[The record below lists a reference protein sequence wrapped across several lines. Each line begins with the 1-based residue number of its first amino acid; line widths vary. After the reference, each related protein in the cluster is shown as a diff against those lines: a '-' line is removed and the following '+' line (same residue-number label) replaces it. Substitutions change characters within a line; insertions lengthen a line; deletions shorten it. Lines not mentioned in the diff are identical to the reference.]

1 MSLLSTLRTAWRAW
15 WSPYFRESEGQP
27 LWAIALVTMLFSAAI
42 GVLLTAFSWVFS
54 AGRLDLWQLLWRN
67 LVISESIG
75 FSIFGLFALAARVL
89 GPARID
95 SLPGMQRALF
105 FSLVPLAG
113 VVLGY
118 AIGFTLLGWGAG
130 RGGFQWVSGWF
141 VSGALMIWAVL
152 TLIWWRFYRR
162 ELQLAEVE
170 KQLAADRARAA
181 DLERQ
186 AVDARLRALQAQI
199 EPHFLFNTLANVVS
213 LIEAHPADA
222 RRMLERLIELLR
234 ASLSASRAQHATLGQ
249 EFDLC
254 RAYLEIL
261 SIRMGGRLRYDIAVA
276 ADLRGLPLPPMLL
289 QPLIENAIQ
298 HGLEPTVD
306 GGHVR
311 LGAARTADDLLEIS
325 VEDNGV
331 GFGTMTRGGGVG
343 LSNLRDRLAAQ
354 YGSRARLTIED
365 ALPGTRVRLVLPLES
380 ALPAQSPSAAL
391 AAHA

>member
-1 MSLLSTLRTAWRAW
+1 MPLISTLRTAWRSW
-15 WSPYFRESEGQP
+15 WSPYFRQSEGQP
-27 LWAIALVTMLFSAAI
+27 LWALALVTMLFSAAI
-42 GVLLTAFSWVFS
+42 GLVLTAFSWVFS

-75 FSIFGLFALAARVL
+75 FSIFGLFALAAKL
-89 GPARID
+89 FGPARID
-95 SLPGMQRALF
+95 SLPGLQRALF

-118 AIGFTLLGWGAG
+118 GIGFTLLGWGEG
-130 RGGFQWVSGWF
+130 RSGFQWVSGWF

-181 DLERQ
+181 ELERQ

-213 LIEAHPADA
+213 LVDAHPADA
-222 RRMLERLIELLR
+222 KRMLERLIELLR
-234 ASLSASRAQHATLGQ
+234 ASLSASRARHATLGQ

-261 SIRMGGRLRYDIAVA
+261 SIRMGGRLRYDITAA

-298 HGLEPTVD
+298 HGLEPKVD

-311 LGAARTADDLLEIS
+311 LGAARTAEGLLEIS

-365 ALPGTRVRLVLPLES
+365 ALPGTRVRLALPLE
-380 ALPAQSPSAAL
+380 PAPPAPSPIAAL